1 MPVSKEVYLDNS
13 ATTRVFPE
21 VVRLM
26 DKIYLEE
33 YGNPSSMHHKGVEA
47 ETEIRRAKETLAGIL
62 KCQPKNLYFTSCGSE
77 SDNIA
82 IIGGALAN
90 CRQGRHLVT
99 TRIEHPAVLESMKYL
114 ESQGFTVTYLPVDV
128 NGHVSAEQVRDA
140 VREDTILVSIMFTNN
155 EIGAVEPVAE
165 IGAAIKEKNP
175 HTLFHVDAVQ
185 AFGKEEILPRKMH
198 IDFLAASGHKI
209 HAPKGV
215 GLLYVAD
222 GVKVRN
228 LIFGGGQQNGL
239 RSGTENVA
247 GIAGMALAAQM
258 LYSNLAAEREQLFAM
273 KEHFILRM
281 RELEHVRINGIP
293 ALNVPGA
300 APHPEKSGCAADSAL
315 PECGSRNIA
324 AVPAEELSASIRTTA
339 PQVLSLTVPGVRAEV
354 LLHALEDRNIYV
366 SSGSACSSNRPH
378 LSETLKAIGV
388 RGDELDS
395 TIRLSTSVMNT
406 MEDMDAAA
414 DALLSIVPMLRRY
427 TRQ

>member
-1 MPVSKEVYLDNS
+1 MPESKEVYLDNS

-47 ETEIRRAKETLAGIL
+47 ENEIRRAKETLAGIL

-82 IIGGALAN
+82 ILGGALAN

-114 ESQGFTVTYLPVDV
+114 ESQGFTVTYLPVDA

-155 EIGAVEPVAE
+155 EIGAVEPVAD

-175 HTLFHVDAVQ
+175 RTLFHVDAVQ
-185 AFGKEEILPRKMH
+185 AFGKEEILPGRMH

-258 LYSNLAAEREQLFAM
+258 LYGNLAAEREQLFAM

-281 RELEHVRINGIP
+281 RELENVRFNGIP
-293 ALNVPGA
+293 ALNVPGEA
-300 APHPEKSGCAADSAL
+300 NTSPQES
-315 PECGSRNIA
+315 A

-339 PQVLSLTVPGVRAEV
+339 PQVLSLTVPGVRAEE

-388 RGDELDS
+388 HGDELDS

>member
-1 MPVSKEVYLDNS
+1 MPESKEVYLDNS

-47 ETEIRRAKETLAGIL
+47 ENEIRRAKETLAGIL

-114 ESQGFTVTYLPVDV
+114 ESQGFTVTYLPVDA

-155 EIGAVEPVAE
+155 EIGAVEPVAD

-175 HTLFHVDAVQ
+175 RTLFHVDAVQ
-185 AFGKEEILPRKMH
+185 AFGKEEILPGKMH

-258 LYSNLAAEREQLFAM
+258 LYGNLAAEREQLFAM

-281 RELEHVRINGIP
+281 RELENVRFNGIP
-293 ALNVPGA
+293 ALNVPGEA
-300 APHPEKSGCAADSAL
+300 NTSPQES
-315 PECGSRNIA
+315 A
-324 AVPAEELSASIRTTA
+324 AVPAEELSAAIRTTA

-388 RGDELDS
+388 HGDELDS